1 MAQALYGPEGFFL
14 AGDAGPAGH
23 FRTSVHASPLFGAA
37 VLRLIRRIDDALG
50 HPDPFDVVDV
60 GAGRGELLTTLRSLL
75 GAEPDQP
82 GAGPGGS
89 RTTPAR
95 PTQRRVHSL
104 RKRVRWV
111 GVELAGRPAGLASA
125 IGWRREVPDGVLGLL
140 LATEWLDNVPLDLAE
155 LDDAGRVRRVVVD
168 TASGVE
174 SLAGLVD
181 AAEAFWLARW
191 WPGLHAAGDRAEIGW
206 TRDLAWADA
215 VSSVQRGCA
224 LAVDYGHLRTERP
237 RWGTL
242 TGFRGGRQIQPV
254 PDGSCDITAHV
265 AIDSAAAGA
274 GSAYEIRSQRDAL
287 RALGVDGRRPPLGL
301 ASTDPAA
308 YLRALG
314 AAGAAAEL
322 IDPAG
327 LGGHWWLLHSIGVSV
342 SLA

>member
-1 MAQALYGPEGFFL
+1 
-14 AGDAGPAGH
+14 
-23 FRTSVHASPLFGAA
+23 